1 MVITWHTDHF
11 VIKTKSTPV
20 SLGEKIEVGE
30 QIIPGPGEYDI
41 ADIFIE
47 SLPFSE
53 TPRSAV
59 VIRIEGVTLVW
70 IPALTHAL
78 SEKSIEILDGVDV
91 LLVPLSTQL
100 NSDTAQGMIKALEP
114 KAVIYHDGGA
124 DTEISKGIQ
133 VEETKAFKLTSAVL
147 PEEGIHFVHIGA

>member
-114 KAVIYHDGGA
+114 KAVIYHNGGT